1 MSDDCWPGT
10 VGCES
15 SDCGSQV
22 VNRTR
27 YIGIAQDASRQSSER
42 ENRGLHRV
50 DWGVL
55 GIIQY

>member
-1 MSDDCWPGT
+1 MNEDGWTGT

-27 YIGIAQDASRQSSER
+27 YIGIAQDTSRQSCKR
-42 ENRGLHRV
+42 KDRGLHLV
-50 DWGVL
+50 GWGVL